1 MATRRKQPHRHE
13 KAAAATVSASAFHGA
28 PDGVLPVGYS
38 RLVAQF
44 GLKVLSLPRLSFLT
58 PKGGRREHNES
69 GRRVVIFP
77 AAYAPGETV
86 TDHLEFALKHE
97 GLNLEVLAA
106 LFLRSGRRALETEL
120 TRFVRERP
128 TGRYA
133 RQMWFLYEFLTG
145 RQLPLKD
152 VPMGNY
158 VELLEPTAYYT
169 APGIRSRRHRVINNL
184 LGTAEFC
191 PTVRRT
197 PVLAKFEARDLA
209 SVAVRIVEEFNE
221 DTIRRAVSYLYTK
234 ETRSSFDIEGEKPS
248 SSKTERY
255 VAILRAVPGIEKITR
270 EELVRIQNETVDS
283 RFADKDYRSDQVY
296 VGEQLDLRRQKIHY
310 IAPKPDDVRS
320 MMNGL
325 LAGIDRLHAPEI
337 EPVVAAA
344 VASFGFVFIHPFSD
358 GNGRIHRLL
367 IHYML
372 SRAGFTPNGLIFP
385 VSAVMLARRAEYDNC
400 LEIFSAPLMR
410 LLDYEEDDEGVVT
423 VQGETAVYYRYFDAT
438 PMAEA
443 LYGWVERTIQE
454 EFRSELEFVLRFRE
468 ARRAIEEVVELP
480 DRAAN
485 LFIKLCLSNGGKLSA
500 ARRKTHFSKLT
511 EKETRGMERAVNAH
525 MGRLV
530 RSTP

>member
-1 MATRRKQPHRHE
+1 LATRRKKPGRSE
-13 KAAAATVSASAFHGA
+13 TATAAAVSAFGFHGA

-38 RLVAQF
+38 RLIAQF

-58 PKGGRREHNES
+58 PKGGRRDHQES
-69 GRRVVIFP
+69 GRRTVIFP
-77 AAYAPGETV
+77 AAYDPGESIAN
-86 TDHLEFALKHE
+86 HLEFALKHE
-97 GLNLEVLAA
+97 GVNLEVLAA
-106 LFLRSGRRALETEL
+106 LFHRSNRRTLDAEL
-120 TRFVRERP
+120 TAFVRKRP
-128 TGRYA
+128 TGQYA
-133 RQMWFLYEFLTG
+133 RKAWFLYEFLTG
-145 RQLPLKD
+145 TQLPLKD
-152 VPMGNY
+152 VTMGNY
-158 VELLEPTAYYT
+158 VELLDPGAYYT
-169 APGIRSRRHRVINNL
+169 APGIRSRRHRILNNL
-184 LGTAEFC
+184 LGTAQFC

-197 PVLAKFEARDLA
+197 PLLAKFEARDLA
-209 SVAVRIVEEFNE
+209 SSAARIVEEFDE

-248 SSKTERY
+248 NSKTERY

-270 EELVRIQNETVDS
+270 EELVRIQNETVDY
-283 RFADKDYRSDQVY
+283 RFADEDYRSDQVY
-296 VGEQLDLRRQKIHY
+296 VGEQLDLKRQKIHY
-310 IAPKPDDVRS
+310 IAPKPDDVGP

-325 LAGIDRLHAPEI
+325 LASINRLQASAI

-344 VASFGFVFIHPFSD
+344 VVSFGFVFIHPFSD

-372 SRAGFTPNGLIFP
+372 SRAGFTPSGLIFP

-400 LEIFSAPLMR
+400 LETFSAPLMR
-410 LLDYEEDDEGVVT
+410 LLDYEEDDEGIVT
-423 VQGETAVYYRYFDAT
+423 VEGETAGFYLYFDAT

-468 ARRAIEEVVELP
+468 ARRAIEQIAQLP

-485 LFIKLCLSNGGKLSA
+485 LFIKICLSNGGKLSA
-500 ARRKTHFSKLT
+500 AKRKTYFSKLT
-511 EKETRGMERAVNAH
+511 DKEARAMERAVNAH

-530 RSTP
+530 HSSR

>member
-1 MATRRKQPHRHE
+1 MATRRKQPNRPGT
-13 KAAAATVSASAFHGA
+13 AANSTISSPALHGA
-28 PDGVLPVGYS
+28 PNGVLPVGYA
-38 RLVAQF
+38 RLIAQF
-44 GLKVLSLPRLSFLT
+44 DLQIASLPRLSFLT
-58 PKGGRREHNES
+58 SKGGRREHNES

-97 GLNLEVLAA
+97 GMNLEVLAA
-106 LFLRSGRRALETEL
+106 LFHGSDRRTLETEL
-120 TRFVRERP
+120 MRFVRKRP

-133 RQMWFLYEFLTG
+133 RQIWFLYEFLTG
-145 RQLPLKD
+145 RLLPLKD

-158 VELLEPTAYYT
+158 VELLDPAMYYA
-169 APGIRSRRHRVINNL
+169 APGVRSRRHRVINNL
-184 LGTAEFC
+184 LGTPEFC

-197 PVLAKFEARDLA
+197 SVLAKFEARDLA
-209 SVAVRIVEEFNE
+209 SAAARVVEEFDE

-255 VAILRAVPGIEKITR
+255 VAMLRAVPGIEKITHQ
-270 EELVRIQNETVDS
+270 ELLRIQNETVDP
-283 RFADKDYRSDQVY
+283 RYADDDYRSDQVY
-296 VGEQLDLRRQKIHY
+296 VGEQVDLRRQKIHY
-310 IAPKPDDVRS
+310 IAPKPGDVRS

-325 LAGIDRLHAPEI
+325 LGCIDQLHAPEI

-372 SRAGFTPNGLIFP
+372 SRAGFTPSGLIFP
-385 VSAVMLARRAEYDNC
+385 VSAVMLARPAEYDDC
-400 LEIFSAPLMR
+400 LETFSAPLMR
-410 LLDYEEDDEGVVT
+410 LLDYEEDDSGVVK
-423 VQGETAVYYRYFDAT
+423 VQRETAGFYRYFDAT

-454 EFRSELEFVLRFRE
+454 ELRSELEFVRGFRE
-468 ARRAIEEVVELP
+468 ARRAMEDVAELP

-485 LFIKLCLSNGGKLSA
+485 LFIKLCLRNGGKLSA
-500 ARRKTHFSKLT
+500 AKRKTHFPKLT
-511 EKETRGMERAVNAH
+511 EKEIRAMERAVHAH
-525 MGRLV
+525 MRLFV
-530 RSTP
+530 RSPS